1 MALDRTDIE
10 QIISEIWE
18 DLLDVDVDP
27 EDDFFE
33 LGGYSLLI
41 VNVVTEARK
50 RGLELAAG
58 DIYTHKTPAAI
69 ADALNPAGGSAEPA
83 AASADPDF
91 STVWESGL
99 SPMRTEPSAT
109 LVPLATEGTGTP
121 VFCFHW
127 GTGNVRFMA
136 DLVDSFRGG
145 RPAYGLEM
153 AGLWGRERP
162 ALSIVE
168 MAARYL
174 KEIRTVQP
182 EGPYLF
188 VGPCAGGRIAY
199 EIARQLE
206 ANGEQVAVLAVI
218 NTMPPG
224 TTELDAAWGL
234 RELYDFRL
242 SSLRERFEVPDLHT
256 DQERLMRGMVDIAWL
271 DEGVDPADLHW
282 RQAVWAAGVFAQEHY
297 EPRPYGGEITVI
309 QLAEDADRPE
319 ADWAPLAGS
328 TETHAVASAGTLAL
342 LRDAVVAEIIAK
354 KLAGHGA

>member
-1 MALDRTDIE
+1 MALNRNDIE
-10 QIISEIWE
+10 QILSEIWE
-18 DLLDVDVDP
+18 NLLDVDVDP
-27 EDDFFE
+27 DDDFFE

-50 RGLELAAG
+50 RGLELAAN
-58 DIYTHKTPAAI
+58 DIYTHKTASAI
-69 ADALNPAGGSAEPA
+69 ADALSAAGTPA
-83 AASADPDF
+83 APAAGADPDF

-99 SPMRTEPSAT
+99 SPVQTEPSTT
-109 LVPLATEGTGTP
+109 LVTLAPEGTGTP

-127 GTGNVRFMA
+127 GTGNVRFMT
-136 DLVDSFRGG
+136 DLVDTFRGK

-168 MAARYL
+168 MASRYL
-174 KEIRTVQP
+174 KEIRAVQP

-206 ANGEQVAVLAVI
+206 VNGEEVAVLAVI

-242 SSLRERFEVPDLHT
+242 TSLRERYSVPDLHT
-256 DQERLMRGMVDIAWL
+256 DQERVMRGMVDIAWL

-297 EPRPYGGEITVI
+297 EPRPYGGEVTII

-319 ADWAPLAGS
+319 ADWGRLAGS
-328 TETHAVASAGTLAL
+328 TETHAFTSAGTLAL
-342 LRDAVVAEIIAK
+342 LRDAAVAEIIAK
-354 KLAGHGA
+354 KLASHSA

>member
-1 MALDRTDIE
+1 MALERNDIE
-10 QIISEIWE
+10 QILSEIWE
-18 DLLDVDVDP
+18 DLLDVDVEPD
-27 EDDFFE
+27 DDFFE

-50 RGLELAAG
+50 RGLEMAAN
-58 DIYTHKTPAAI
+58 DIYTHKTPSAI
-69 ADALNPAGGSAEPA
+69 ASALGGSGTGAKAVPAG
-83 AASADPDF
+83 ADPDF
-91 STVWESGL
+91 STVWETGL
-99 SPMRTEPSAT
+99 SPMRTAPSPT
-109 LVPLATEGTGTP
+109 LVPLAPEGTGTP

-136 DLVDSFRGG
+136 DLVDSFRGE

-162 ALSIVE
+162 ALSVVE
-168 MAARYL
+168 MASRYL

-206 ANGEQVAVLAVI
+206 ERSERVAVLAVI

-242 SSLRERFEVPDLHT
+242 TSLRDRYEVPDLFT
-256 DQERLMRGMVDIAWL
+256 DQERVMRGMVDIAWL

-297 EPRPYGGEITVI
+297 EPRPYGGEVTVI

-319 ADWAPLAGS
+319 ADWSSLAGS
-328 TETHAVASAGTLAL
+328 TETHAFTSAGTLAL
-342 LRDAVVAEIIAK
+342 LRDAAVAEIIAK
-354 KLAGHGA
+354 KLAAHGA